1 MTEKEKLSNNL
12 SSKLA
17 RYGELEMN
25 QDELTSILHE
35 ASAEIEDPKLELWKP
50 LLMTVDSI
58 TRYGYTSVPADEALE
73 ALLRTL
79 EV

>member
-12 SSKLA
+12 NASLA
-17 RYGELEMN
+17 RYGELEMS

-35 ASAEIEDPKLELWKP
+35 ASEEIEDSKLVLWKP
-50 LLMTVDSI
+50 LLMTVDAI

-73 ALLRTL
+73 ALLRAL